1 MPSMHARRAKRSFV
15 TNIPINQ
22 NRFIPE
28 SNWPTRL
35 ECNMKTN
42 QVTRFP
48 LKKGEVITMTK
59 PKDCVIQVDS
69 GRLWITQTN
78 QNDDVFIEA
87 GNACTPKENGFL
99 VAEAMSHTVMSMK
112 YVKPGSAHAEND
124 NNAPSNI
131 SLEGA

>member
-15 TNIPINQ
+15 TNIPITQ
-22 NRFIPE
+22 NRFIPDN
-28 SNWPTRL
+28 NWPTRL
-35 ECNMKTN
+35 ERDMKTS
-42 QVTRFP
+42 QVTQFP
-48 LKKGEVITMTK
+48 LKKGEVITMAK

-78 QNDDVFIEA
+78 QSADVFIEA
-87 GNACTPKENGFL
+87 GSTCTPKENGFL

-112 YVKPGSAHAEND
+112 YVKPVPAHAEND
-124 NNAPSNI
+124 SKAPLGI